1 MPYIGFLLHDDPGP
15 EKARRGKKKVRRRAV
30 QCIPVASML
39 WRLAHAD
46 TEQIQFGWWLNGGCG
61 TPPYKNQAYLFPP
74 DKVIA
79 VAPTSGRTLLVFY
92 LCPWPD
98 SPLAW
103 PSIQF

>member
-15 EKARRGKKKVRRRAV
+15 EKARRGKKKVRRKAV
-30 QCIPVASML
+30 QCIPESSML
-39 WRLAHAD
+39 WRLAHLK
-46 TEQIQFGWWLNGGCG
+46 TERLAFGWDLVGVWDGCAG
-61 TPPYKNQAYLFPP
+61 AGARMP

-98 SPLAW
+98 SPRAW
-103 PSIQF
+103 PNIQF